1 MPVTDRNQSRR
12 RHERSRVSPNQNGQ
26 PIGKCCHRPSSAV
39 GEPIGRSPLFRL
51 LPGQPEESRNR
62 RANQVARCRCHTAL
76 GRFQATARGGGRA
89 PAAIGSPGGALRL
102 APGDEAARRRNP
114 APRHGPIAK
123 PEAAG
128 SAQSLRGTGAHLY
141 DLTGRAGRGR
151 GEGSTHAQWGEPGVR
166 GGSVTAR
173 CPRARPSRLR
183 GAAGAPQVL
192 PVLRRRLRGLYGNE
206 INRLSSAEQ
215 REWCEKSLAQIPPN
229 KGVCA

>member
-62 RANQVARCRCHTAL
+62 KANQVARCRCHTPL

-89 PAAIGSPGGALRL
+89 RAAIGSPGGALRL
-102 APGDEAARRRNP
+102 APGDEAARRRTP

-123 PEAAG
+123 TEAAG
-128 SAQSLRGTGAHLY
+128 SAHSLRGTAAHLY

-151 GEGSTHAQWGEPGVR
+151 GRGEGSTHAQCGAPGEPGVR
-166 GGSVTAR
+166 GASVSAR
-173 CPRARPSRLR
+173 WPRARPSRLSGGGR
-183 GAAGAPQVL
+183 RPSGPTCAPEAAPR
-192 PVLRRRLRGLYGNE
+192 PVRQRDKPL
-206 INRLSSAEQ
+206 EQ
-215 REWCEKSLAQIPPN
+215 RRAEGVVWKKPRPN
-229 KGVCA
+229 TPK